1 MAITPTTLLSLPL
14 ITTGSESGQWGY
26 DVNNGLTS
34 YLDIVIAGT
43 QTISGTQ
50 TAVTLSLTAGD
61 SSATNISQVGTGA
74 TGSSQYQVI
83 NCTGSPA
90 SLLTITAPASSKT
103 FVVINATTTSQ
114 SVKIVGAGP
123 TPTGVT
129 LVSGEKAHVAWN
141 GSDFVKTASTVI
153 TNSTGVLTV
162 PNGGTGVST
171 LSGVVYGNAASV
183 MTAATGAQISTAIGA
198 TAVQNAT
205 AATTATTSTNLA
217 GGAANRIP
225 YQTGSGVTT
234 FLAAPTIS
242 GTVVG
247 WTGSAVDWV
256 SAPAA
261 SSATNLS
268 GGSAGVVPY
277 QSGTGTTLFTAP
289 GTPGYYLQ
297 SNGTSAPTWT
307 AVNALPSQTS
317 NSGKYLTTD
326 GTNASWAYTG
336 ASANGVI
343 WENSVTI
350 TANYTLTT
358 SKNGLSVGPITINS
372 GCAVTVPSGQRW
384 VVL

>member
-1 MAITPTTLLSLPL
+1 
-14 ITTGSESGQWGY
+14 
-26 DVNNGLTS
+26 
-34 YLDIVIAGT
+34 
-43 QTISGTQ
+43 
-50 TAVTLSLTAGD
+50 
-61 SSATNISQVGTGA
+61 
-74 TGSSQYQVI
+74 
-83 NCTGSPA
+83 
-90 SLLTITAPASSKT
+90 
-103 FVVINATTTSQ
+103 
-114 SVKIVGAGP
+114 
-123 TPTGVT
+123 
-129 LVSGEKAHVAWN
+129 
-141 GSDFVKTASTVI
+141 
-153 TNSTGVLTV
+153 
-162 PNGGTGVST
+162 
-171 LSGVVYGNAASV
+171 

-261 SSATNLS
+261 SSATNLA

-277 QSGTGTTLFTAP
+277 QSGSGTTLFTAV
-289 GTPGYYLQ
+289 GTSGYYLQ

-307 AVNALPSQTS
+307 AVNALPSQTG

-336 ASANGVI
+336 ASADGVI
-343 WENSVTI
+343 WENSLTI

-358 SKNGLSVGPITINS
+358 SKNGLSVGPITIS
-372 GCAVTVPSGQRW
+372 PGAAVTVPSGQRW
-384 VVL
+384 LVL